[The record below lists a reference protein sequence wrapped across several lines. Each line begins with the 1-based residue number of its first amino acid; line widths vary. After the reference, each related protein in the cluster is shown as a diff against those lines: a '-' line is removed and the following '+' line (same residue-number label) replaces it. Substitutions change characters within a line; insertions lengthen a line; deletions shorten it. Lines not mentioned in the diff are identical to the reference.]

1 MAAIDDTLN
10 SIKDASIEAAKAQLQ
25 SLLQQAKAD
34 GNEFAQE
41 NATMLEQWLVQL
53 GKGELNKA
61 EFNDLID
68 EQRALAEQF
77 VNTQEIAGQ
86 ARARDLTLNLLDIAA
101 QKIAPV
107 LIGSLGGGT
116 GAVPSQK

>member
-1 MAAIDDTLN
+1 MAAIDDALN
-10 SIKDASIEAAKAQLQ
+10 CLKDDSIQAAKAQLQ

-34 GNEFAQE
+34 GNQFAQE

-107 LIGSLGGGT
+107 LISSLGSGGKT
-116 GAVPSQK
+116 SG